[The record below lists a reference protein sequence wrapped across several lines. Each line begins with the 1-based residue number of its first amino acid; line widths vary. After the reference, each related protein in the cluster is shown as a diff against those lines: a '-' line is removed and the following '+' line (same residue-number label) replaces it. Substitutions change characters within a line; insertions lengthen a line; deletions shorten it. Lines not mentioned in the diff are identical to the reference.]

1 MSAADD
7 DFGPSDSAYKVGV
20 KKTAAELAQLD
31 ANDESLRKWKESL
44 GLKAGGSGT
53 GATDPRNVVVQSIA
67 METINRSDVVIGLST
82 PEIYEKKFPIEEA
95 PSGMLARGHYTV
107 RSRFIDDDGHVHLEW
122 TWSFD
127 IKKEWD

>member
-1 MSAADD
+1 MSANDD

-31 ANDESLRKWKESL
+31 AND
-44 GLKAGGSGT
+44 

-67 METINRSDVVIGLST
+67 METTGRSDVVIGLST